1 MIIVRYSE
9 IGLKGKNR
17 IIFERKLM
25 KNIEKQLKNQGY
37 ESKVTR
43 IHGRIFVETDAP
55 EKLLKNV
62 LGISSVS
69 RAIESSLDIDDIFN
83 AIKKI
88 IKDKNFS
95 SFRISTQRIWKEFQ
109 YKSMELNA
117 ILGKMVKEA
126 FNKSVD
132 LENPDLDIGVE
143 IYKDRALVFTERI
156 YGFGGLPV
164 GIEGKVISLMSGGID
179 SPVAAFLMM
188 KRGALPIFL
197 HFKHND
203 EQEKAVRR
211 IIKKLES
218 YSPDPL
224 EFIVEDHKAL
234 LENILQNLY
243 QSGYENWTCV
253 FCRYSMLKRAE
264 EIAKNYNALGI
275 VTGESLGQVA
285 SQTLNNIAVEN
296 LSVRIPIFRPLIGFD
311 KVEIEKI
318 AKEIG
323 TFDLSNTGGCGCPFL
338 PKRPITNAS
347 IEKFMDLEKFVF
359 KEPVKKINIDNLDSN
374 SC

>member
-17 IIFERKLM
+17 IVFERKLM
-25 KNIEKQLKNQGY
+25 ENIEKQLRNNGY
-37 ESKVTR
+37 DSKVTR
-43 IHGRIFVETDAP
+43 IHGRIFVETQAP
-55 EKLLKNV
+55 EILLKNV
-62 LGISSVS
+62 LGISSFS
-69 RAIESSLDIDDIFN
+69 KAIESSLDIDDIFN

-88 IKDKNFS
+88 IKDKDFS
-95 SFRISTQRIWKEFQ
+95 SFRISTQRIWKEYQ
-109 YKSMELNA
+109 YNSMELNA
-117 ILGKMVKEA
+117 ILGKMVKET
-126 FNKSVD
+126 FKKNVN

-143 IYKDRALVFTERI
+143 IYKDRSLIFTEKI
-156 YGFGGLPV
+156 QGFGGLPV
-164 GIEGKVISLMSGGID
+164 GIEGKVISLISGGID

-203 EQEKAVRR
+203 EQEKVVRR

-224 EFIVEDHKAL
+224 ELIVEDHRSL

-243 QSGYENWTCV
+243 QSGYESWTCV
-253 FCRYSMLKRAE
+253 LCRYSMLKRAE
-264 EIAKNYNALGI
+264 EIAKKYNALGI
-275 VTGESLGQVA
+275 VTGKSLGQVA
-285 SQTLNNIAVEN
+285 SQTLSNIAVEN
-296 LSVRIPIFRPLIGFD
+296 LSVRIPVFRPLIGFD

-318 AKEIG
+318 AREIG
-323 TFDLSNTGGCGCPFL
+323 TFDLSKSGGCGCPFL

-347 IEKFMDLEKFVF
+347 IEKFRDLEKFVF
-359 KEPVKKINIDNLDSN
+359 NEPVKKINIEDLNRN
-374 SC
+374 TC